1 MIINEP
7 APLVADT
14 PSSGWHHQTKNVGA
28 AQHNLALTASAGPNS
43 VCNLFLSEFF
53 DQHSPLWSL
62 LLSAVNGEWCDTPQ
76 KENPAPVKG
85 NISGCWI
92 QDWDFQSLCIHPFCV
107 VGKTPGGQLW
117 KHPGAGSEVTARSQR
132 CHRRPVAF
140 ITSFLSGKSCF
151 FKWSSS
157 QALLCPSASRWARCY
172 WAIPQDD
179 YSIAGINPQEEEGNS
194 VASLH
199 P

>member
-1 MIINEP
+1 M
-7 APLVADT
+7 
-14 PSSGWHHQTKNVGA
+14 
-28 AQHNLALTASAGPNS
+28 
-43 VCNLFLSEFF
+43 
-53 DQHSPLWSL
+53 
-62 LLSAVNGEWCDTPQ
+62 NGEWCDTPQ

-92 QDWDFQSLCIHPFCV
+92 QDRDFQSLFIHPFCAV
-107 VGKTPGGQLW
+107 RKTPGRQLW

-140 ITSFLSGKSCF
+140 ITSFLSGKSCS

-157 QALLCPSASRWARCY
+157 QALLCPSASRWTRCY
-172 WAIPQDD
+172 WAIPQDG

-194 VASLH
+194 VSVETGFYPSLMRLQSTCEETEGSGRVWDGIQGKLDLCTASPSWGWAAAGISRMH
-199 P
+199 HSPVKRGGMEDK